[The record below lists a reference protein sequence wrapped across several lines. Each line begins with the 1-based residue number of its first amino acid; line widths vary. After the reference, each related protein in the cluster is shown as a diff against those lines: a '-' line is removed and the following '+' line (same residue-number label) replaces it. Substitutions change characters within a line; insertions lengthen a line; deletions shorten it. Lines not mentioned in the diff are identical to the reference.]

1 MRKHITTILPAVAGI
16 TGLFFNIPSVPVLA
30 IIGLTLYAFYKQKD
44 ISNLESQIEIL
55 KDKNTKMQNTN
66 ERITEVNQKLA
77 VENYELV
84 TKVKRDSEPKMQEG
98 GSKPSGVGEST
109 KPTKVAKV
117 KKTK

>member
-1 MRKHITTILPAVAGI
+1 MRKHITTILPAIAGI

-55 KDKNTKMQNTN
+55 KDKNTKMQHTN
-66 ERITEVNQKLA
+66 DRITDVNQKLA
-77 VENYELV
+77 VENYELS
-84 TKVKRDSEPKMQEG
+84 TKVKKGSKPKVQEG
-98 GSKPSGVGEST
+98 GSKPLDSGESL